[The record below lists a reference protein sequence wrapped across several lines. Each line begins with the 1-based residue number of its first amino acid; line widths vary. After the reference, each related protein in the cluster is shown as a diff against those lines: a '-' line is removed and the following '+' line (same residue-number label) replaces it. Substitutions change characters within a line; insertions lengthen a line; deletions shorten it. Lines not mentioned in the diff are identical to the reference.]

1 MAKAGKSSNNL
12 PKRPPRPVPYDT
24 PDQVSPNIRRM
35 GGYAWRLLAIGLV
48 LAGLFWLLE
57 PLQTLVL
64 ALFFAFLI
72 AAWLMPLTNGLSR
85 AMPRWLAAILALIV
99 FFIGVAGV
107 IAFIGLSTISRWE
120 GIGNA
125 FRDGVESIDAWL
137 RNGPIGLDDAGVLQL
152 YDNLA
157 NFVRESGGDIAL
169 GVLSAAG
176 SILGIAT
183 AGAAALFVLVFAL
196 IQPRE
201 MFKWLTS
208 WLPARNREVIA
219 TSMRIGWLAF
229 SQYSRGILLV
239 AGSNAIIVTIV
250 LIIMGVPF
258 AIPLGVIVFFGTFIP
273 YIGAPIAMFLAAFV
287 AFVTNGPVAGL
298 LVVVLIFVIGQ
309 IEGNVL
315 QPLIMGHTV
324 NLHPVSIVVV
334 TAVAAAYF
342 GLLGAL
348 IGVPVAAA
356 FYGILKYVNE
366 RNGEGSDDGDSIE
379 SESDSRA

>member
-1 MAKAGKSSNNL
+1 MAKSKKSSDEI
-12 PKRPPRPVPYDT
+12 PRRPARPVPYDT
-24 PDQVSPNIRRM
+24 PDQVSPNMRRM

-48 LAGLFWLLE
+48 VAALFWLLA

-72 AAWLMPLTNGLSR
+72 AAWLMPLTNGLAR
-85 AMPRWLAAILALIV
+85 VMPRWLSAIIALLV

-107 IAFIGLSTISRWE
+107 IVFIGLSTISRWE

-125 FRDGVESIDAWL
+125 FRDGVTSIDDWL
-137 RNGPIGLDDAGVLQL
+137 RTGPLGLDDAGVLEL
-152 YDNLA
+152 YDNIA

-176 SILGIAT
+176 SILGVAT

-201 MFKWLTS
+201 MFRWMTG
-208 WLPARNREVIA
+208 WLPARNREVVA

-334 TAVAAAYF
+334 TAVATAYF
-342 GLLGAL
+342 GIIGAL
-348 IGVPVAAA
+348 IGVPIAAA
-356 FYGILKYVNE
+356 LYGILKYVNE
-366 RNGEGSDDGDSIE
+366 RTGGGGSDGDSVE
-379 SESDSRA
+379 SRADSST